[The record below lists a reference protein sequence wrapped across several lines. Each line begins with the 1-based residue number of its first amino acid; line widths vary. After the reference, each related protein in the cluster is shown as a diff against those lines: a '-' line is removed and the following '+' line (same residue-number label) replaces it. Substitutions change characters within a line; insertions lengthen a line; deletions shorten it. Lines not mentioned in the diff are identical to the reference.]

1 MNAGITAYK
10 KEVTMKRI
18 LKIGADVHSSN
29 YTLCAVEPLLEGD
42 VNELFTVDVEPCY
55 QEILRFI
62 EKLKKRF
69 RGDELS
75 ITCGYEAG
83 CLGYKLFHDL
93 EAHGV
98 KCVILAPSTMEVPGG
113 KRIKTDKRDAF
124 LIAKY
129 LAKGGFSAVHIPT
142 QTDEAVR
149 DYLRMRD
156 DHKQSVKTY
165 KQQINAFCLRHGYKY
180 ERTKWTQPHMKWLR
194 EIELGEIDR
203 ETLNSYLATYEQ
215 LTDAVERYDARIE
228 ELSYMDEYRE
238 KVQKLRCFV
247 GIKTHTALS
256 LIVETGDFSRFVKG
270 SFYGSF
276 VGLVPGEKSSGPH
289 TNRCPITKAGN
300 KHLRTLL
307 TECAQAI
314 GRSRSGYKS
323 KELKSRQKGCPPEI
337 VAYADKANDRLR
349 RKFHKMI
356 YRGKHKNVAATAVA
370 RELSCFVWG
379 MMTDNIA

>member
-1 MNAGITAYK
+1 
-10 KEVTMKRI
+10 MKRI

-124 LIAKY
+124 LIAKC

-314 GRSRSGYKS
+314 GRSRPRYKS